1 MVSFKGYDEVI
12 RRVYDHHQEHLFQHW
27 DILHDSEKRMLLD
40 DVKEVDFDLIDSLFR
55 KTSARECAELRFSPP
70 EYRRLLESEEAI
82 ALERKAHEA
91 GVAHIKKGKVA
102 AFLVAG
108 GQGTRLGF
116 DGPKGAFPVG
126 PVSGKSL
133 FQIHAE
139 KIIKYSEKYGVTIP
153 WLIMTSIENHGDTVA
168 FFEKHYRFGIEVDDL
183 FIFHQNMIPS
193 LDENGRIILKDRT
206 SIFKNPD
213 GHGGSLTALHSSGV
227 LRELARRGIE
237 TISYFQVDNPM
248 VRIIDPAFIGHHL
261 LEAAEVSSKGIRKID
276 PGEKVGVFVRFEN
289 GKTGIIEYSDLSPE
303 KQREHDASGELAYC
317 MANPAIHLFRRDF
330 IEELN
335 SGGPM
340 ALPYHIAK
348 KRITVMREGGEL
360 AMDAYKFEKFVF
372 DAIPL
377 ARKTVVIETRRD
389 EEFAPVKNATGA
401 DSVETAQDLMSR
413 LAFRWCAHRRIA
425 VPPQVR
431 VIEISPL
438 HAVEPDDLSAVI
450 PAREKV
456 YIE

>member
-12 RRVYDHHQEHLFQHW
+12 RRVYDHHQEHLFEHW

-40 DVKEVDFDLIDSLFR
+40 DVKEVDFNLIDSLFR
-55 KTSARECAELRFSPP
+55 KTSASESAVMRFGPP
-70 EYRRLLESEEAI
+70 EYRRLAESEEDRAK
-82 ALERKAHEA
+82 ERKAYEA
-91 GVAHIKKGKVA
+91 GIAHIKKGKVA

-139 KIIKYSEKYGVTIP
+139 KIIKYSEKYGVAIP
-153 WLIMTSIENHGDTVA
+153 WLIMTSVENHGDTVA
-168 FFEKHYRFGIEVDDL
+168 FFEKHYRFGIANSDL

-193 LDENGRIILKDRT
+193 LDENGKIILKDRT

-213 GHGGSLTALHSSGV
+213 GHGGSLSALHSSGA

-237 TISYFQVDNPM
+237 TISYFQVDNPL
-248 VRIIDPAFIGHHL
+248 VRIIDPVFIGYHL
-261 LEAAEVSSKGIRKID
+261 LEGAEVSSKGIRKID
-276 PGEKVGVFVRFEN
+276 PAEKVGVFVRFEN
-289 GKTGIIEYSDLSPE
+289 GKSGIIEYSDLSCE
-303 KQREHDASGELAYC
+303 KQRAHDANGELSYC
-317 MANPAIHLFRRDF
+317 MANPAIHLFRRSF
-330 IEELN
+330 IEQLN
-335 SGGPM
+335 SGGDM
-340 ALPYHIAK
+340 ALPYHVAK
-348 KRITVMREGGEL
+348 KRISVMREGGEISL
-360 AMDAYKFEKFVF
+360 DAYKFEKFVF

-377 ARKTVVIETRRD
+377 ARKTLVIETRRD
-389 EEFAPVKNATGA
+389 EEFAPVKNATGV

-413 LAFRWCAHRRIA
+413 LAFRWCAQRRIA

-431 VIEISPL
+431 VLEISPL
-438 HAVEPDDLSAVI
+438 HAVEPDDLCAEI